1 MYRLQQENTMESI
14 DERIAQLEEQ
24 LQQER
29 SKKQSLMARR
39 RTARKAMAD
48 NTRRQ
53 LLVGAAVLA
62 HVDAGAWSR
71 DTLLAILDIRLMQS
85 EDRAMFDLP
94 PLHIPKK
101 PQPEEFDKNHDT
113 N

>member
-1 MYRLQQENTMESI
+1 MEAI

-24 LQQER
+24 LRQER
-29 SKKQSLMARR
+29 SKKQSLMAHK
-39 RTARKAMAD
+39 RTARKELAD

-94 PLHIPKK
+94 PLQMPKRPK
-101 PQPEEFDKNHDT
+101 PENSGNYHDNH
-113 N
+113 

>member
-1 MYRLQQENTMESI
+1 METI

-24 LQQER
+24 LRQER
-29 SKKQSLMARR
+29 SKKQSLVVRR
-39 RTARKAMAD
+39 RTVRKQMAD

-85 EDRAMFDLP
+85 EDRAMFDLA
-94 PLHIPKK
+94 PLHVPRKPK
-101 PQPEEFDKNHDT
+101 PEESGNNHG
-113 N
+113 NA

>member
-1 MYRLQQENTMESI
+1 METI

-24 LQQER
+24 LRQER
-29 SKKQSLMARR
+29 SKKQSLVARR
-39 RTARKAMAD
+39 RTVRKEMAD

-71 DTLLAILDIRLMQS
+71 DTLLAILDIRLMQC
-85 EDRAMFDLP
+85 EDRAMFNLP
-94 PLHIPKK
+94 PLHIPMQH
-101 PQPEEFDKNHDT
+101 PPEDADKNRDVL
-113 N
+113 